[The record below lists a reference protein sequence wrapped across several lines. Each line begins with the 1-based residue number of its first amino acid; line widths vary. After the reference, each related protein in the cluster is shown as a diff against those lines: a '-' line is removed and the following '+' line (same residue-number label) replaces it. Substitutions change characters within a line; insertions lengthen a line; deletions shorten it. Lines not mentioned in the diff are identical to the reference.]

1 MQKIWCALL
10 VLIWLAGCGPQ
21 PKQDQL
27 SQIYHRNSLKVG
39 ILHGPTSYYVGVD
52 GPTGFEL
59 ELSQALANRL
69 GVELELFPSYHL
81 EELLQKLQ
89 SGQVD
94 YIAGG
99 LTITEQRKDKYR
111 FSPAYRWINEVL
123 VFRQGNNWP
132 RTINDL
138 TDDIVVVKDS
148 SHAETL
154 QQLSAENPELAW
166 REHPTLDADEIL
178 QQVVDGKIVYTL
190 TDSNHLALNRR
201 FYPNLS
207 IAFTVRDNLPVS
219 WLLNKTT
226 DDSLYAVLIEFF
238 GYMYQNGDLITL
250 EDRYF
255 GHVKLFDYVDTLAYI
270 DAIERT
276 LPTYKPLFVQYAG
289 ELDWRLLAALSYQES
304 HWDPRARSPTG
315 VRGLMMLTLPTAQQM
330 GVTSRLDPEQS
341 IRGGSRYLH
350 RLFARIP
357 ERIELPD
364 RLWFALASYNI
375 GWGHVEDARILTQRQ
390 GADPDKWLEVKQRL
404 PLLQQKSFYQTTRYG
419 YARGDEAVTY
429 VENIRRY
436 YDTLL
441 WIDEQQQ
448 AEKKLQQQKQRL
460 TDELSAAGGSA
471 AEIKNS
477 STEKLP
483 VTKKSDN

>member
-1 MQKIWCALL
+1 MWKSWAWLALL
-10 VLIWLAGCGPQ
+10 FWLAGCSPEPSQ
-21 PKQDQL
+21 SQL
-27 SQIYHRNSLKVG
+27 YQIYQRDSLKVG

-59 ELSQALANRL
+59 ELSQALADKL
-69 GVELELFPSYHL
+69 GVKLQLFPSYHL
-81 EELLQKLQ
+81 EELLQKLD

-99 LTITEQRKDKYR
+99 LTLTQIRKDKYR
-111 FSPAYRWINEVL
+111 ASPAYRWINEVL
-123 VFRQGNNWP
+123 VFKQGNTWP
-132 RTINDL
+132 RSLDEL
-138 TDDIVVVKDS
+138 TDTVVVVKDS

-154 QQLSAENPELAW
+154 QQLSLDAPELEW
-166 REHPTLDADEIL
+166 QQHPTLDADEIL
-178 QQVVDGKIVYTL
+178 QQVVDGNIAYTV
-190 TDSNHLALNRR
+190 TDSNQLALNRR

-219 WLLNKTT
+219 WLLATNT

-238 GYMYQNGDLITL
+238 GAMYQSGELIAL

-255 GHVKLFDYVDTLAYI
+255 GHVQKFDYVDTLAYI
-270 DAIERT
+270 EAIEQT
-276 LPTYKPLFVQYAG
+276 LPRLKAWFVHYAG

-304 HWDPRARSPTG
+304 HWDPKAKSPTG

-330 GVTSRLDPEQS
+330 GVSSRLDPEQS

-350 RLFARIP
+350 RLVSRMP
-357 ERIELPD
+357 ERIAMPD
-364 RLWFALASYNI
+364 RLWFALASYNV
-375 GWGHVEDARILTQRQ
+375 GWGHVEDARILTQRD
-390 GADPDKWLEVKQRL
+390 GADPDKWLDVKQRL
-404 PLLQQKSFYQTTRYG
+404 PLLRQKSIYQTTKYG

-441 WIDEQQQ
+441 WVDERQQ
-448 AEKKLQQQKQRL
+448 AELRLEQQKQRL
-460 TDELSAAGGSA
+460 TEQL
-471 AEIKNS
+471 
-477 STEKLP
+477 STEILP
-483 VTKKSDN
+483 PDAGDGN

>member
-1 MQKIWCALL
+1 MYKCGAWLLL
-10 VLIWLAGCGPQ
+10 VLWLSGCSPA
-21 PKQDQL
+21 PSESQL
-27 SQIYHRNSLKVG
+27 YQIYQRDSLKVG

-52 GPTGFEL
+52 GPVGFEL
-59 ELSQALANRL
+59 ELSQALADKL
-69 GVELELFPSYHL
+69 GVTLELYPSYHL
-81 EELLQKLQ
+81 DELLQKLD

-99 LTITEQRKDKYR
+99 LTLTERRKGKYR
-111 FSPAYRWINEVL
+111 AAPAYRWINEVL
-123 VFRQGNNWP
+123 VFKQGNTWP
-132 RTINDL
+132 RTLQDL
-138 TDDIVVVKDS
+138 TDTVVVVKDS

-154 QQLSAENPELAW
+154 QQLSLDYPELDW
-166 REHPTLDADEIL
+166 QVHPSLDNDEIL
-178 QQVVDGKIVYTL
+178 QQVVDGNIAYTL
-190 TDSNHLALNRR
+190 TDSNQLALNRR

-219 WLLNKTT
+219 WLIADNN

-238 GYMYQNGDLITL
+238 GTMYQGGELIAL

-255 GHVKLFDYVDTLAYI
+255 GHVQQFDYVDTLVYI
-270 DAIERT
+270 EAIEQT
-276 LPTYKPLFVQYAG
+276 LPRFKAWFEQYAG

-304 HWDPRARSPTG
+304 HWDPKAKSPTG

-330 GVTSRLDPEQS
+330 GVRSRLDPEQS

-350 RLFARIP
+350 RLVSRIP
-357 ERIELPD
+357 ERIAMPD
-364 RLWFALASYNI
+364 RLWFALASYNV

-404 PLLQQKSFYQTTRYG
+404 PLLRQKSVYKTTKYG

-441 WIDEQQQ
+441 WVDERQQ
-448 AEKKLQQQKQRL
+448 AELRLQQQKQRL
-460 TDELSAAGGSA
+460 TEQPDMVE
-471 AEIKNS
+471 
-477 STEKLP
+477 STEILP
-483 VTKKSDN
+483 PAADTPPPPY